1 MLKMECIICSNDAYD
16 LYYGEP
22 CCYKK
27 ECMTTIEEAESDREW
42 E

>member
-1 MLKMECIICSNDAYD
+1 MLECIICGKPMAD

-27 ECMTTIEEAESDREW
+27 ECMTTIEEAQSDRE
-42 E
+42 ED